1 MTDEE
6 LKQEVKNGLG
16 RVASASATLAS
27 IAPTHETVATA
38 GVMNTLN
45 AIANRPDESN
55 KQEKSPEETALEEVK
70 KATKGSLNI
79 AGLVNAA
86 EKTAETM
93 GKVDKDLAKSEQEKF
108 KSKNDAR
115 DHSKG
120 KDELQKGEIQKDPK
134 DGKKPDEKKKEEEKK
149 EDKKKTSSQKY
160 EEEMKKR
167 YSRIDLPS
175 GMYIKAEGQSW
186 NLYDKNNNCMDVTSQ
201 MNQLIAYNKGVDE
214 ANRAQDVKAGKMKVD
229 ENDLPIRDNQLKG
242 AMVDSNVDK
251 ISAGDLQPGKD
262 SFDLKKL
269 DTPDMKK
276 LAEIT
281 VDRAFD
287 ENNLKLLRELEE
299 KKKENENKKGK
310 DKDEKDNVGA
320 RSSDPETTQTILAAK
335 ELTR

>member
-1 MTDEE
+1 MTDEKKIKE
-6 LKQEVKNGLG
+6 QVQEGLNG
-16 RVASASATLAS
+16 VARATATLAV
-27 IAPTHETVATA
+27 IAPSGETATVAATA
-38 GVMNTLN
+38 GVAARLN
-45 AIANRPDESN
+45 AIANGSDES
-55 KQEKSPEETALEEVK
+55 KKPEKSPEEKALEEIK
-70 KATKGSLNI
+70 KANKGATTI
-79 AGLVNAA
+79 AGLVAA
-86 EKTAETM
+86 EQKATESM
-93 GKVDKDLAKSEQEKF
+93 EKVDKELEKKAKDK
-108 KSKNDAR
+108 D
-115 DHSKG
+115 KG
-120 KDELQKGEIQKDPK
+120 KVKDNDKSLMPQKDNKQKPEDEKNPK
-134 DGKKPDEKKKEEEKK
+134 EKEDDEKKD
-149 EDKKKTSSQKY
+149 DKKKASSQKY

-242 AMVDSNVDK
+242 TMVDSNVDK

-299 KKKENENKKGK
+299 KKKENENRKNKGEEGK
-310 DKDEKDNVGA
+310 GPGSA
-320 RSSDPETTQTILAAK
+320 AQTAPSAVR
-335 ELTR
+335 ER